1 MSEVLRT
8 RLRSWIAD
16 TFFVDSFEDSTS
28 FLKNRLIDST
38 GMMELVVFVE
48 NEFGFK
54 ADDSELVPDNLDSI
68 DNLVG
73 YIARKRGTRSV
84 TTLRSAEV

>member
-1 MSEVLRT
+1 MSEVLRA

-68 DNLVG
+68 DNLVHFIG
-73 YIARKRGTRSV
+73 RKRGPRPSTA
-84 TTLRSAEV
+84 LRSAEV